1 MDIAIFG
8 GSFDPPHLGHQMACL
23 YALATQPIDAL
34 WIVPTH
40 VHAFGKPL
48 TPFDHRL
55 EMCRRMAEPFGAR
68 VVVSDVER
76 VRGGVSRTVDTVRYL
91 LANYPAARFSLVIGA
106 DLLAE
111 VPTWYDG
118 QALPQLV
125 PFLVIG
131 RAGYDGG
138 EELAMPAVSSTE
150 VRRRLATG
158 APCQHLVPR
167 RVLEYVSEHGLFTG
181 DALVT
186 A

>member
-1 MDIAIFG
+1 MHVAIFG

-23 YALATQPIDAL
+23 YVLATQPVDAL

-40 VHAFGKPL
+40 QHAFGKPL

-76 VRGGVSRTVDTVRYL
+76 VRGGVSRTADTVRYL
-91 LANYPAARFSLVIGA
+91 LANRPDVRFSLIIGA

-118 QALPQLV
+118 AALPTLV
-125 PFLVIG
+125 PFIVVG
-131 RAGYDGG
+131 RGGYDGG
-138 EELAMPAVSSTE
+138 EGLAMPAVSSTE
-150 VRRRLATG
+150 VRRRLAAG
-158 APCQHLVPR
+158 EPCDHLVPR
-167 RVLEYVSEHGLFTG
+167 SVLEYVAAHGLF
-181 DALVT
+181 APR
-186 A
+186 AKPR